1 MCASV
6 VSRRAIPRSP
16 GAGGAVAVAWGRIMQ
31 FVLYFCISV
40 YAPLFA
46 MLQVAAGA
54 AFSAMSV
61 SRSLKKDVQGGGL
74 KIKLLDRVGGALGFI
89 SSSVPKSVKPLGLLA
104 DSQC

>member
-1 MCASV
+1 MHHCL
-6 VSRRAIPRSP
+6 IL
-16 GAGGAVAVAWGRIMQ
+16 GK
-31 FVLYFCISV
+31 
-40 YAPLFA
+40 LFYA

-89 SSSVPKSVKPLGLLA
+89 SSTVPKSVKPLGLLA